1 MRSGPRITAAL
12 VAATLAFSGVRAHA
26 EEPSAPP
33 PPAAKEVGV
42 ELLADEPGL
51 IYWVYDAGGHRN
63 PADAS
68 KPESGVDVSI
78 SSFRMLCVV
87 PCASPLGPGTYT
99 LGVSRPGNAL
109 VTVPAMQLRGDE
121 VLKASYKS
129 RWAMRLGFFLGG
141 LLTATIGGAVAFSG
155 DPSGGRQALGV
166 GILTVGVLGAVAP
179 LFIQDKARIVPIEP
193 NGPRP

>member
-12 VAATLAFSGVRAHA
+12 VAATLVLSGLPARA
-26 EEPSAPP
+26 EEPSPP
-33 PPAAKEVGV
+33 PPAAKKVGV

-63 PADAS
+63 PVDAS
-68 KPESGVDVSI
+68 KTSSGVDVSI

-87 PCASPLGPGTYT
+87 PCASPLVPGTYT

-121 VLKASYKS
+121 VLKASYRS

-141 LLTATIGGAVAFSG
+141 ALTAAIGGAVAFSG

-166 GILTVGVLGAVAP
+166 GILTVGILGAVTP
-179 LFIQDKARIVPIEP
+179 LFIQDSARIVPIEP
-193 NGPRP
+193 NAPGP

>member
-12 VAATLAFSGVRAHA
+12 VAATLACSGLRARA
-26 EEPSAPP
+26 EEPLTP
-33 PPAAKEVGV
+33 PPAVKKVGV

-63 PADAS
+63 PVDAS
-68 KPESGVDVSI
+68 KPAPGVDVSI
-78 SSFRMLCVV
+78 ASFRMLCVV
-87 PCASPLGPGTYT
+87 PCASPLVPGTYT

-109 VTVPAMQLRGDE
+109 VSVPAMQLRGDE
-121 VLKASYKS
+121 VLKATYKS

-155 DPSGGRQALGV
+155 DPSGGRQALGI
-166 GILTVGVLGAVAP
+166 GILAVGVLGAVTP
-179 LFIQDKARIVPIEP
+179 LFIQDTARIVPVEP
-193 NGPRP
+193 NAPRP